1 MNDGITHRCTDL
13 RNAER
18 LVELHGADLRFVGAW
33 SRWMTWNGKCW
44 SLDDS
49 GAVMRA
55 AAATARRL
63 VEEALAELAVANQIF
78 ASAPQNDAAAAS
90 KKDAERVL
98 AWCIGSQNERRLA
111 AMVTLAKSF
120 VSICVSHEK
129 LDADPQALNVDNGTL
144 DLRTGTLRPHRRAD
158 LITKLAPVTYD
169 AMATCPV
176 WEWFLDRAMGSDG
189 ELVRYLQRML
199 GYSLTG
205 LTREHALGFF
215 FGGGANGKSTCLS
228 TIHAMLG
235 DYAAPAPR
243 GLLFR
248 SRGERHPTELASLFG
263 RRFVTCAEIESGQ
276 AFDEAFVKDLTGGDV
291 LTARRMREDFWS
303 FAPTHK
309 LFIAGNHK
317 PLVRGDDDGIWR
329 RMRLVPWTVT
339 IPPEE
344 RDKMLSEKL
353 RAELP
358 GILAWC
364 VRGCVAWQQ
373 HGLGEP
379 PAVKN
384 ATAAYRNE
392 SDVLGQFFDSNL
404 VFEPTARV
412 VRKTLRTTYEEWC
425 TEQGYE
431 PFGARRFAER
441 LRARGVVDKGV
452 REGARVLDGWQG
464 VRLATAEERAA
475 RVWGVGTV
483 GTTLPLDA
491 TTIAGD
497 AMPNESP
504 NIDAKSLQ
512 AVGSREIVGSDYQ
525 LDRSCGRAD
534 HNQLGSAPYEVP
546 TSLQDDEL
554 FVDWVDRELG
564 LPTGT
569 EDS

>member
-1 MNDGITHRCTDL
+1 M

-18 LVELHGADLRFVGAW
+18 LVELHGDDLRFVGAW
-33 SRWMTWNGKCW
+33 SRWIAWDGKCW
-44 SLDDS
+44 KLDDN

-55 AAATARRL
+55 AKATARQL
-63 VEEALAELAVANQIF
+63 VEEALAELTVANQVF
-78 ASAPQNDAAAAS
+78 AAAPQNEAAATS

-111 AMVTLAKSF
+111 AMITLARSTS
-120 VSICVSHEK
+120 SIAVHHNA
-129 LDADPQALNVDNGTL
+129 LDADPQVLNVQNGTL
-144 DLRTGTLRPHRRAD
+144 DLVTGELRPHRRAD
-158 LITKLAPVTYD
+158 LLTKIAPVTFD
-169 AMATCPV
+169 VAATCDV
-176 WEWFLDRAMGSDG
+176 WEAFLTRAMGGDD

-248 SRGERHPTELASLFG
+248 AKGERHPTELASLFG

-303 FAPTHK
+303 FVPTHK

-317 PLVRGDDDGIWR
+317 PMVRGDDEGIWR

-344 RDKMLSEKL
+344 RDKTLGERL

-364 VRGCVAWQQ
+364 VRGCVAWQKQ
-373 HGLGEP
+373 GLGEP
-379 PAVKN
+379 PAVLR
-384 ATAAYRNE
+384 ATAEYRQE
-392 SDVLGQFFDSNL
+392 SDVLGEFFAL
-404 VFEPTARV
+404 RLTFKAGGRIA
-412 VRKTLRTTYEEWC
+412 RKTLRTTYEEWC
-425 TEQGYE
+425 KESGYE
-431 PFGARRFAER
+431 PMGARRLAAR
-441 LRARGVVDKGV
+441 LREHGVQPGNV
-452 REGARVLDGWQG
+452 REGMNTLDGWRG
-464 VRLATAEERAA
+464 VELSTAEERAA
-475 RVWGVGTV
+475 RVWGVS
-483 GTTLPLDA
+483 GTTQEVAPA
-491 TTIAGD
+491 TSAAPAPPIEETFSD
-497 AMPNESP
+497 WLE
-504 NIDAKSLQ
+504 
-512 AVGSREIVGSDYQ
+512 REGV
-525 LDRSCGRAD
+525 A
-534 HNQLGSAPYEVP
+534 
-546 TSLQDDEL
+546 
-554 FVDWVDRELG
+554 
-564 LPTGT
+564 
-569 EDS
+569 